1 MSGMGGMGAVPI
13 WVFVNGGERCR
24 SLTKPKQAAGGRPP
38 LLFVKASGADR
49 GGGAWLWR

>member
-1 MSGMGGMGAVPI
+1 MIGVDGIHGVPI
-13 WVFVNGGERCR
+13 WVFVTGGKRCR